1 MVKIYARSLWFPIS
15 WSIWLYSVKF
25 IRLSVVLFSCLLA
38 SCGFRLQSFDG
49 YPPVFAKTYIDAQDH
64 YTNFYRDFSASLEQ
78 EGVVLVSSPF
88 DATAVVRIEKD
99 VSGQRVLTVSGRN
112 IPTEYDVYYSIS
124 YSVWADGKELLSSRT
139 LSSSQ
144 DYTYDETRVLGK
156 AREAKELREAIS
168 KDLVR
173 QVNQEFSR
181 LH

>member
-49 YPPVFAKTYIDAQDH
+49 YPPVFAKTYIDAQDR

-78 EGVVLVSSPF
+78 EGIVLVSSPF

-99 VSGQRVLTVSGRN
+99 VSGATC
-112 IPTEYDVYYSIS
+112 
-124 YSVWADGKELLSSRT
+124 ADGFWS
-139 LSSSQ
+139 
-144 DYTYDETRVLGK
+144 
-156 AREAKELREAIS
+156 
-168 KDLVR
+168 
-173 QVNQEFSR
+173 
-181 LH
+181 